1 MNQELG
7 QYFTL
12 DPSSALLA
20 QSITTKNPEKFMDLG
35 CGDGALSSAVLSRWP
50 NARGICLDISHQ
62 KNFELKNTY
71 SNVDYTLVDVLG
83 PEFERFF
90 YENSSDI
97 DVIVSNPPF
106 IKRSVDNYIGD
117 VFQSVGL
124 HGVVDV
130 SAPRYPAHYAFLA
143 QSLRLVKENGEIAI
157 ILPESFV
164 SGDKYKKAR
173 LALMSQY
180 NVIKVLELS
189 PGSFIRTEA
198 KCYIIYIRKGG
209 GTKSVYLKAANTPE
223 NYEVS
228 VRDGVNRLDHKY
240 YHHQKGKRLS
250 ERYSGRNYVLESLE
264 SIGFEVLRGRH
275 TGKQAKLSGCNYC
288 HTDIINAIKDHSF
301 PSISFKG
308 DRSLGTSRL
317 SNPVTVMPGDVV
329 ISRVGSRVVGQ
340 MALVTG
346 GEALLTDCVFRLRPT
361 NELARAHVP
370 SLLSHRTALYLREIA
385 KGTCARYLTFDDIRK
400 FEIARVI

>member
-1 MNQELG
+1 MIQELG

-20 QSITTKNPEKFMDLG
+20 QSITTKNPKKFMDLG
-35 CGDGALSSAVLSRWP
+35 CGDGALSSALLSRWP
-50 NARGICLDISHQ
+50 SARGICLDISHQ
-62 KNFELKNTY
+62 KNFELKRTY
-71 SNVDYTLVDVLG
+71 SNIDYTLIDVLG

-90 YENSSDI
+90 SEDSSDI

-106 IKRSVDNYIGD
+106 IKRSVDSYIGD
-117 VFQSVGL
+117 VFQAVGL

-143 QSLRLVKENGEIAI
+143 QSLRLVKEDGEIAI

-164 SGDKYKKAR
+164 SGDKYRKAR

-180 NVIKVLELS
+180 RVTKVLELS

-198 KCYIIYIRKGG
+198 RCYIIYIRKGG
-209 GTKSVYLKAANTPE
+209 WTNSISLKAANTPE
-223 NYEVS
+223 SYEIGVG
-228 VRDGVNRLDHKY
+228 DGVNRLDHKY
-240 YHHQKGKRLS
+240 YHLQKSKSLPDFHG
-250 ERYSGRNYVLESLE
+250 GGNHVLQSLE
-264 SIGFEVLRGRH
+264 SIGFEVQRGRH

-288 HTDIINAIKDHSF
+288 HTDSINAIKDHCF
-301 PSISFKG
+301 PSISFKA
-308 DRSLGTSRL
+308 DRPTVTSRL

-340 MALVTG
+340 MALVTS

-361 NELARAHVP
+361 NEIARAHIP
-370 SLLSHRTALYLREIA
+370 SLLSNGTALYLREVA